1 MLSLAAIVAMA
12 TGASVYYY
20 DYTRAGEE
28 LTKWAKNMGSKPL
41 LSKQKGGHT
50 WTPVSK
56 LREKFAVEETMF
68 SSKSDEKDFLGSF
81 FSSLLNKNKV
91 TTEKPH
97 YERKNIFIDEFRYFP
112 KTVSKCSPFFLGK
125 KAMEKTR
132 IHFSSIDIRNGLLVI
147 GPMGSGKSEFFFNLV
162 FQPWYKRALIH
173 DIKGSDFGPVLCDN
187 KRGFV
192 LNLYNKSAAIW
203 DLMSEKNFLLMI
215 GPVSLDLMI
224 GASGE
229 SKDPFFANSAADRIK
244 TMFEKA
250 FLQGGESE
258 QKWQRLEEEIAA
270 WEAVVKS
277 PNSKENK
284 DVYNN
289 FLLVRETLLFW
300 SYRIKNAAKTFTI
313 SQFQQS
319 NYQLIMNGAEQTI
332 KGYYSAFVSALAD
345 EALRGPDQKGNGT
358 LLLLDEYLTMPLSE
372 DTRLKLHTMC
382 RSKDYSL
389 IVGAQFLPQDDTLKK
404 QVIDSSRFAA
414 VLFNIQDE
422 ATTAHFKR
430 FYGEVKYKEAEVST
444 SRNKHDYVTG
454 VSTSSQERT
463 ASFLGEE
470 ELQRKPPYHHLTIL
484 ASGEAYLGYTPQI
497 KTKKIYDPLS
507 DIFDIAPFKAK
518 MRGFEVSKP
527 SE

>member
-41 LSKQKGGHT
+41 LSRQKGGHT

-56 LREKFAVEETMF
+56 LREKFAVEETMS
-68 SSKSDEKDFLGSF
+68 SSKNDEKDFLGSL
-81 FSSLLNKNKV
+81 FSFQNGKKA
-91 TTEKPH
+91 TTDKPI
-97 YERKNIFIDEFRYFP
+97 YEQKHIFIDEFRYFP
-112 KTVSKCSPFFLGK
+112 KTVQKCKPFFLGK

-132 IHFSSIDIRNGLLVI
+132 IHFNSIDIRNGLLVI
-147 GPMGSGKSEFFFNLV
+147 GPMGSGKTEFFFNLV
-162 FQPWYKRALIH
+162 FQPWYKRALIR
-173 DIKGSDFGPVLCDN
+173 DAKGADFSPLLCDN

-192 LNLYNKSAAIW
+192 LNLYNKSAAVW
-203 DLMSEKNFLLMI
+203 DIMMENNFLLMI
-215 GPVSLDLMI
+215 GSVCYDMMI
-224 GASGE
+224 GAVGE
-229 SKDPFFANSAADRIK
+229 GKDSKFFAGSAAERIQS
-244 TMFEKA
+244 MFEKA
-250 FLQGGESE
+250 YLQGKDTESR
-258 QKWQRLEEEIAA
+258 WQILENEIAA
-270 WEAVVKS
+270 WEATAKGV
-277 PNSKENK
+277 NSRENK
-284 DVYNN
+284 DVYAN
-289 FLLVRETLLFW
+289 FILAKEGLLFW
-300 SYRIKNAAKTFTI
+300 IWRIKNAAKKFTI
-313 SQFQQS
+313 SDFQKS
-319 NYQLIMNGAEQTI
+319 NWQLVMNGSEQTLRS
-332 KGYYSAFVSALAD
+332 YYSAFVSALAD
-345 EALRGPDQKGNGT
+345 EALRSADQKGNET

-414 VLFNIQDE
+414 ILFNIQDE

-444 SRNKHDYVTG
+444 SRNKNDYVTG

-463 ASFLGEE
+463 ASFLSEE
-470 ELQRKPPYHHLTIL
+470 ELQRKPQYHHLTIL
-484 ASGEAYLGYTPQI
+484 ASGEAYLGYTPQV
-497 KTKKIYDPLS
+497 KTKKIYDPLK
-507 DIFDIAPFKAK
+507 DIFDIRPFKVK
-518 MRGFEVSKP
+518 LRGLEDTKQ